1 MGIVR
6 QSGKV
11 ECGCFVAVLGHTAP
25 IHHCAEC
32 RRESFSAASRI
43 MPSSTIA

>member
-1 MGIVR
+1 MGIGR

-11 ECGCFVAVLGHTAP
+11 ECGCFVAVLGRTASIYP
-25 IHHCAEC
+25 CAEC

-43 MPSSTIA
+43 IPSSTIA